1 MHQYCTPR
9 TIESAVNLA
18 AIPSPLEMCSKLS
31 KRSFFFLQLDQTGDG
46 LNIGLNDCIAI
57 NSRLE
62 TANKEAQSIRERLG
76 LRARSTLTTDSKGIA
91 GLGTGARELGTAA
104 NEALQLNVHASSIS
118 SQISNF
124 TLQSAEVCNDMHIS
138 ISFV

>member
-1 MHQYCTPR
+1 
-9 TIESAVNLA
+9 
-18 AIPSPLEMCSKLS
+18 MCSKLS

-76 LRARSTLTTDSKGIA
+76 LRARSTLTTASKGIA